1 MDYQMFKEQLAALLR
16 RKAGD
21 DFEVKVESVQKL
33 NGIEKEAFVIS
44 RKKDWIAPTIYVEL
58 LYECCLQGVPLSQ
71 IAEKVL
77 EQYRK
82 VEAEARRPEKAA
94 FFTNWKMLR
103 RRSTA
108 SSFMRRKT
116 VRCSPKFRTENFSIS
131 RSCTITRCG
140 ETACRMRQF

>member
-1 MDYQMFKEQLAALLR
+1 MFKEQLAALLK
-16 RKAGD
+16 RKAVD

-58 LYECCLQGVPLSQ
+58 LYEYCLQGVPLSQ

-82 VEAEARRPEKAA
+82 VEAEARRPE
-94 FFTNWKMLR
+94 
-103 RRSTA
+103 TA